1 MQNILRI
8 NFAGKVLR
16 CFAGSWLFYTK
27 KQKMFG
33 GLNKFIDEKLTD
45 SPENLQNAE
54 TCLLERVHRK
64 NAEIQDFAV
73 NMHNFLR
80 EKLCTTNENK
90 IFLCI
95 FSNWHGICM
104 YICKEIRQRKAEKK
118 IEGGTFMAKEYM
130 KRIEALRQ
138 QYLATRV
145 DMDVYNAKYLTEGF
159 RVPVF

>member
-1 MQNILRI
+1 MQKNLHRMQNILRI

-27 KQKMFG
+27 KQKTFG
-33 GLNKFIDEKLTD
+33 RLNKFTDEKLTD

-54 TCLLERVHRK
+54 NCLLERVHRK
-64 NAEIQDFAV
+64 NAGIQDFAV

-118 IEGGTFMAKEYM
+118 IEGGTFY
-130 KRIEALRQ
+130 
-138 QYLATRV
+138 
-145 DMDVYNAKYLTEGF
+145 G
-159 RVPVF
+159 